1 MGFLGIDLD
10 LENEILNY
18 CIRKD
23 LNFQELADM
32 KKIWGVDM
40 LKFEKDNV
48 IVLKVSGY
56 GENIMIEP
64 TEYTKQYL
72 SK

>member
-1 MGFLGIDLD
+1 MGFLGID

-18 CIRKD
+18 CIRKG

-40 LKFEKDNV
+40 LKFEKNNV
-48 IVLKVSGY
+48 IVLKVLGY
-56 GENIMIEP
+56 GKNIMIEP